1 MSPEMADA
9 PHERVPA
16 RAQGRARAGS
26 HSCFLSS
33 FLFLL
38 VFSAAAILSHI
49 CRLLHLQRF
58 AHLGFFH
65 GLMCASMRARA
76 IVRVL
81 MRACAIARASRRHSW
96 VSCRVSKDRGILR
109 VLTLMR
115 NRRLIVNPTLARQE
129 QALLRMRLESCR
141 SPAASTD
148 KASAPHSE
156 SPALAAVAAGQ
167 YLPAVCEPSMVH
179 SPCSDP
185 RPVAANVG
193 DVLAAG
199 RGMERGDVQWWREEE
214 ECGDRAGVWKVY
226 MVDGSD
232 NGGQA
237 GAERSERRMRWR
249 GAGARG
255 LTFCTTLCTVPSVS
269 CSMCCTGVVEL
280 ANAL

>member
-1 MSPEMADA
+1 VCFDA
-9 PHERVPA
+9 STGNCSCVDARMCDCSSESSAFLGVLSGLERSRDP
-16 RAQGRARAGS
+16 QGS
-26 HSCFLSS
+26 
-33 FLFLL
+33 
-38 VFSAAAILSHI
+38 
-49 CRLLHLQRF
+49 
-58 AHLGFFH
+58 
-65 GLMCASMRARA
+65 
-76 IVRVL
+76 
-81 MRACAIARASRRHSW
+81 
-96 VSCRVSKDRGILR
+96 
-109 VLTLMR
+109 TLMR

-185 RPVAANVG
+185 RPVAADVG

-237 GAERSERRMRWR
+237 GAERSREEDALAWR
-249 GAGARG
+249 GSQGSDVLYHFVYSA
-255 LTFCTTLCTVPSVS
+255 
-269 CSMCCTGVVEL
+269 
-280 ANAL
+280 